1 MVGLG
6 GSMERAGSPA
16 AGEGTIMD
24 ANNHATRAAQAENL
38 SLDDFNLQGLV
49 GEGEFGKVRPAGI

>member
-1 MVGLG
+1 
-6 GSMERAGSPA
+6 MERAGSPA